1 MKNILIISSL
11 ILSLNV
17 LGGNL
22 NSNPRP
28 RQEQKRSAC
37 SGPNCRIQPRVV
49 QKVIVVKPDYSKQ
62 QENNFFK
69 KAREKKNRF

>member
-28 RQEQKRSAC
+28 RQEQRRSSC
-37 SGPNCRIQPRVV
+37 SGPNCQVQPRRPFER
-49 QKVIVVKPDYSKQ
+49 VIIIRTDVKPKQKKPSSK
-62 QENNFFK
+62 FV
-69 KAREKKNRF
+69 RPD